1 MAPTILIVG
10 ATGNTGKG
18 VVDNLP
24 QLLQKSKTL
33 THHKIIALTRS
44 AASPAAQAIT
54 QIPGIEVEEQAW
66 SEITPAWLRERDVE
80 RVFIAS
86 HNEPTQFSEESTFL
100 VAALRAGVQYVV
112 RISTTA
118 ANVFPDNDAYYPRT
132 HWAIEAMLETPEFEA
147 LGWTSLQPMV
157 FTAYIAGPAA
167 QFIKGYRETGKQGT
181 LALMCSGDAPAAS
194 IDPEEVGR
202 FAANLLAEDDPRK
215 HYRAKY
221 VLNGPED
228 YTGEDV
234 VRMVEGHIGEKV
246 KDVKFKD
253 VSFVEHMAEASNY
266 SKNVIRSIK
275 YAPVTSWEGKT
286 MAAGTS
292 KEVIEIAPP
301 ERTVAETL
309 EALLKA

>member
-24 QLLQKSKTL
+24 ELLQKSKTL
-33 THHKIIALTRS
+33 SHHRIIALTRS
-44 AASPAAQAIT
+44 AQSSAAKAIAR
-54 QIPGIEVEEQAW
+54 ISGIEVEEQAW
-66 SEITPAWLRERDVE
+66 SEITPAWLCERQVE

-118 ANVFPDNDAYYPRT
+118 ANVFPDNNAYYPRT
-132 HWAIEAMLETPEFEA
+132 HWAIEAMLETPEFET

-157 FTAYIAGPAA
+157 FTSHIAGPAA
-167 QFIKGYRETGKQGT
+167 QFIKQYRETGKQGT

-194 IDPEEVGR
+194 IDPEEVGK
-202 FAANLLAEDDPRK
+202 FAAHLLAEDDLKRHNK
-215 HYRAKY
+215 AKY
-221 VLNGPED
+221 ELNGPED
-228 YTGEDV
+228 YTGKDIV
-234 VRMVEGHIGEKV
+234 KIVEGYIGESV

-253 VSFVEHMAEASNY
+253 VSFVDYMADTSNY

-275 YAPVTSWEGKT
+275 YAPVTSWDGKT
-286 MAAGTS
+286 VAAGTS
-292 KEVIEIAPP
+292 KQVLEIAPP
-301 ERTVAETL
+301 KRTVAETL
-309 EALLKA
+309 QTLLQS